1 MERPIHDYSARL
13 VERTQELAEQARAQ
27 VPQKARRQLNDWSA
41 RVRGTIIGHPGLS
54 LGIALGIGVFLGW
67 LIKRR

>member
-13 VERTQELAEQARAQ
+13 VERSQELAEQARTQ
-27 VPQKARRQLNDWSA
+27 VPQRTRDQLNYWSA
-41 RVRGTIIGHPGLS
+41 RLRGTIIARPGLS